1 MTAID
6 QRPWLLY
13 GAYGFT
19 GRMILEEAMR
29 RGHRPI
35 IAGRDPERLRA
46 LAEQTGLRHV
56 AIRLDD
62 ERQVREQVSAHG
74 LVLNAA
80 GPFAET
86 GRPII
91 EAALASRT
99 RYLDVA
105 GEIDHLRYVH
115 D

>member
-19 GRMILEEAMR
+19 GRLILDEAIR
-29 RGHRPI
+29 RGHRPVL
-35 IAGRDPERLRA
+35 AGRDPKRLRV
-46 LAEQTGLRHV
+46 LAEQMGLPHTV
-56 AIRLDD
+56 IRLDD
-62 ERQVREQVSAHG
+62 GHALRGQLAAHG

-80 GPFAET
+80 GPFAEP

-99 RYLDVA
+99 PYLDVA
-105 GEIDHLRYVH
+105 GEIDHLRF
-115 D
+115 